1 MKIVTVLNCSY
12 VLGIVMH
19 LYIKKDKAI
28 RLVSNTNKGFLFLAS
43 NTFKTVRILDV
54 YEVLD

>member
-1 MKIVTVLNCSY
+1 
-12 VLGIVMH
+12 MH